1 MYLIR
6 AKKMIEIQKTAYRL
20 YDIAQDFKNK
30 TKCVVTHFSKNCLGR
45 KMRLKFPILLNYYS

>member
-1 MYLIR
+1 
-6 AKKMIEIQKTAYRL
+6 MIEIQKTAYRL